1 MFVLIQQAHI
11 YAPEDQGVQD
21 VLVAGSQIV
30 AMAEHLDTP
39 SIPGVEVEVID
50 GHGKVLTPGF
60 IDGHVHILGGGG
72 EGGFATRTPEATLTT
87 LTKAGVTTVV
97 GTLGT
102 DGVGRDT
109 MALLAKARG
118 LDEEGVTTY
127 IYTGA
132 YRIPVPTLTD
142 SVMKD
147 IMAIDK
153 IVGVGE
159 IALSDHRSS
168 QPTFEEFLRVVADAR
183 VAGML
188 SGKAGLVNIHMG
200 DGRSNL
206 SYLRRAVQE
215 TEIPY
220 TQLLPTHMG
229 RNPELFEDGI
239 QYMKEGGY
247 CDYTGAD
254 DPDLW
259 EREYGEV
266 RYSKAVR
273 RILEE
278 KIDLDHFTF
287 TSDGQGSFPMFNE
300 KNEYI
305 GIGIGRSSCLLE
317 GVKECVFREE
327 IPLEVALRG
336 LTCNPAKLLK
346 LPTKGR
352 VAVGADADLNLLEAT
367 TLTIDTVIARGQ
379 VMVRDGVPVVFG
391 TFE

>member
-1 MFVLIQQAHI
+1 MFVLIQLAHI